1 MCVCVHARMYVC
13 VCARTYV
20 CVCVC
25 ARTYVCVCVCART
38 YRICPNRS
46 LGFYFVQEIFD
57 PASIRAR
64 LLLNLPDFVSET

>member
-1 MCVCVHARMYVC
+1 MPSVPSVEKLCAHVASLKSSSEIARPLLTRGAEGLYI
-13 VCARTYV
+13 
-20 CVCVC
+20 
-25 ARTYVCVCVCART
+25 

-57 PASIRAR
+57 PASILAR